1 MIASFRERVQCISG
15 WSLLGFSTIC
25 SVMAHS
31 IPSVDAV
38 LVTYHPNPDT
48 LAKALRSLC
57 PQVDHVHIVDNT
69 PSGSADSAIA
79 EALDSAGQSNTTVR
93 KLGSNRGIAYAQ
105 NFGIKCARECGCE
118 FVILSDQDTVFPSDC
133 VKVLTGTIEHL
144 EQQGVKVAAI
154 GPSFVNLHS
163 TDQRSY
169 FFGFEQGW
177 RSKVQQDSGYAE
189 VSGVIASG
197 MLIRLSALQEI
208 GLMNEDLFID
218 WVDFEWCWRAIA
230 SGYKIIGCFDTVIEH
245 QLGDDAV
252 RIRRGY
258 FSVRS
263 PTRSYYIVRNGIF
276 LAMRSKVLPAA
287 AARTV
292 GYMAITSSIFACL
305 LPRPRLAQ
313 VTHVLRGIFH
323 GLAGYLGP
331 INRPVRVKWP
341 SGW

>member
-1 MIASFRERVQCISG
+1 
-15 WSLLGFSTIC
+15 
-25 SVMAHS
+25 MAQS
-31 IPSVDAV
+31 IPLVDAV
-38 LVTYHPNPDT
+38 LVTYHPNTDT

-57 PQVDHVHIVDNT
+57 PQVDHVQIVDNT
-69 PSGSADSAIA
+69 PSGLADSAIA
-79 EALDSAGQSNTTVR
+79 EALDSAGQVNVTVR

-105 NFGIKCARECGCE
+105 NFGIKCAQERGCE

-133 VKVLTGTIEHL
+133 VKVLVGAIERL
-144 EQQGVKVAAI
+144 EQQGAKIAAI
-154 GPSFVNLHS
+154 GPAYVNSHS
-163 TDQRSY
+163 TDQRPY
-169 FFGFEQGW
+169 FLGFDQGW
-177 RSKVQQDSGYAE
+177 TSKVQKDSGCVE

-197 MLIRLSALQEI
+197 KLIRLSALQEI

-245 QLGDDAV
+245 QLGDDSV
-252 RIRRGY
+252 QIGRGY

-263 PTRSYYIVRNGIF
+263 PTRSYYIARNGIF

-287 AARTV
+287 AARAV
-292 GYMAITSSIFACL
+292 GYRAIVWSIFACL
-305 LPRPRLAQ
+305 FTRPRLGHA
-313 VTHVLRGIFH
+313 VHVLRGIFH

-341 SGW
+341 SGR